1 MSIVWPKLKVNKLQS
16 FVKYFSDLAS
26 SQCFKNVNYRSIQ
39 VQKSLYG
46 VEFYQRFRLI
56 LVMFKILLLENVV
69 ASQKPGP
76 HI

>member
-1 MSIVWPKLKVNKLQS
+1 
-16 FVKYFSDLAS
+16 
-26 SQCFKNVNYRSIQ
+26 

-56 LVMFKILLLENVV
+56 LVIFKILLLENVV